1 MNLVP
6 RRSDDVPHYEMN
18 GTPRVGTPFKE
29 GLRKA
34 VEWYEENG
42 VAETFTHLSLNG

>member
-1 MNLVP
+1 
-6 RRSDDVPHYEMN
+6 MN

-42 VAETFTHLSLNG
+42 VAETFTHLSLK